1 MKTSKRMIVLFLL
14 PALTIFSA
22 IFVYPILRTG
32 LMSFFVVDRV
42 TAPMAE
48 WDFIGLGNYINLMS
62 TRVFI
67 RSIENMLAIW
77 LIGGLIVMT
86 ISLFFAV
93 LLNSGMRGKKFFR
106 AAIYMPNII
115 SAVALAVMWMQFVF
129 TNKDYGLANTI
140 FSFIGITAP
149 DWLSP
154 DMKFWSM
161 LIAYCFGMVGYH
173 MLIFSS
179 GIEKIPSELFEA
191 GTIDGAS
198 GFTKFRNLTFPLL
211 KGVLRTNIIMWSI
224 TSVGFFLWSRLFAT
238 VVTEQ
243 SIITPLVYL
252 YVTTF
257 GSGNAITERNA
268 GLGAAIGVIMC
279 AVVVIMFVV
288 ANMAIKDDDLEL

>member
-1 MKTSKRMIVLFLL
+1 MKTSKPMIVLFLL

-22 IFVYPILRTG
+22 IFLYPILRTG
-32 LMSFFVVDRV
+32 LMSFFIVDRV

-48 WDFIGLGNYINLMS
+48 WDFIGFGNYASLIG
-62 TRVFI
+62 TPVFL
-67 RSIENMLAIW
+67 RSIKNMLTIW
-77 LIGGLIVMT
+77 LVGGAIVMT
-86 ISLFFAV
+86 IALFFAV

-115 SAVALAVMWMQFVF
+115 SAVALAVMWIQFVF
-129 TNKDYGLANTI
+129 TNQDFGLANTV
-140 FSFIGITAP
+140 FSAIGLTPP

-179 GIEKIPSELFEA
+179 GIEKIPAELYEA
-191 GTIDGAS
+191 GHIDGAS
-198 GFTKFRNLTFPLL
+198 GFTKFRHLTLPLL
-211 KGVLRTNIIMWSI
+211 KGVMRTNVIMWSI

-238 VVTEQ
+238 VVAEE

-252 YVTTF
+252 YITTF
-257 GSGNAITERNA
+257 GSGNAVTERNA

-279 AVVVIMFVV
+279 VIVVVMFVI
-288 ANMAIKDDDLEL
+288 ANLAIKDDDLEL